1 MSMSKQSAGVLCA
14 MAGACV
20 LAALSGCSSSNSRY
34 EQVKADPTPNIDTL
48 YERPEDVDNAI
59 VVTVDENSR
68 MFWQDLGR
76 VFLFDRPSR
85 LAREPIPRP

>member
-1 MSMSKQSAGVLCA
+1 MSMSKQIAGVLGA
-14 MAGACV
+14 LAGACV
-20 LAALSGCSSSNSRY
+20 LAGLSGCSSTPSRY

-48 YERPEDVDNAI
+48 HERPEDVDNAMI
-59 VVTVDENSR
+59 VTVDENGR